1 MQGNDVL
8 ANQEITLLLS
18 LLKDSDIGTATVL
31 YSIYTR
37 LVLPLNGCITCR
49 RKVRDFSAINQMR
62 PCNGL
67 QKDKFYLSFCW
78 ALQNAG
84 IARHCN

>member
-37 LVLPLNGCITCR
+37 LVLLLNGCITR
-49 RKVRDFSAINQMR
+49 RHKVRDFSVINQMR
-62 PCNGL
+62 PLHGL
-67 QKDKFYLSFCW
+67 QKDK
-78 ALQNAG
+78 
-84 IARHCN
+84 